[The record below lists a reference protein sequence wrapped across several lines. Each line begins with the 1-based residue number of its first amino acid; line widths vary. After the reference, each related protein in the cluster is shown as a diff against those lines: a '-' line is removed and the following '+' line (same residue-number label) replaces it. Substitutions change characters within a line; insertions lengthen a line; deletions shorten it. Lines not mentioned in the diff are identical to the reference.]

1 MKPARLLAALLL
13 SAVALSAAAQDTGGD
28 ERCTL
33 MEGSK
38 RRLLALDYR
47 AFDQQPR
54 GGWRGLVEAGCPYAA
69 AEIVDAYIEKYP
81 DRAADYPVLHF
92 HAGQLRAFV
101 GEGEA
106 AVSHMQ
112 QAIATHAR
120 GERVYGPHWE
130 TYVGATIAF
139 LNRDE
144 PGLRRLYDRLRGR
157 IDGPPGAPPAFD
169 RSKAGDAEHIRIIRG
184 LIDCFDRPYREA
196 YGECRDR

>member
-1 MKPARLLAALLL
+1 MKPVRFLSSLLL
-13 SAVALSAAAQDTGGD
+13 CAITLSAAAQDTGGN

-38 RRLLALDYR
+38 RRLLGLDYQ
-47 AFDQQPR
+47 AFDQQPQ
-54 GGWRGLVEAGCPYAA
+54 GGWRGLVEAGCTHAA
-69 AEIVDAYIEKYP
+69 AEIVETYIERYP
-81 DRAADYPVLHF
+81 DRAAANPVLHF

-101 GEGEA
+101 GEREA

-112 QAIATHAR
+112 AAIAAHAR

-139 LNRDE
+139 LRRDE
-144 PGLRRLYDRLRGR
+144 AGLRTLYDRLRGR
-157 IDGPPGAPPAFD
+157 IDGPPGAPPGFD